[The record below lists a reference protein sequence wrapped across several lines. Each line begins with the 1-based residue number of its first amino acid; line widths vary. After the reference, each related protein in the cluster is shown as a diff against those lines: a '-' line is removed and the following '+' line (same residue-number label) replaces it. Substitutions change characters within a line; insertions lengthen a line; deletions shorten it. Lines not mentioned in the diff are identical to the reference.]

1 MKKLLWISL
10 ILIIISPYSFA
21 ALSNQNQV
29 KLTAVLDGAGFNS
42 VWSQDISLWIEN
54 PGGLTKMD
62 LEKIGYTI
70 CDSTSGLGFYV
81 ITFWQSIRGPSGKIT
96 NVTCR

>member
-1 MKKLLWISL
+1 MKKLLLLTLVL
-10 ILIIISPYSFA
+10 ILISPFSFA
-21 ALSNQNQV
+21 VSQGNQV
-29 KLTAVLDGAGFNS
+29 KVTEILDGAGFNS

-54 PGGLTKMD
+54 PGGFTEMD

-70 CDSTSGLGFYV
+70 CDSTPGIGFYV